1 MAFFKFDKKPQG
13 TYIRIVESYRPNKNS
28 TPRHKTLLTLGKVED
43 IDVQKFVALIARI
56 CQIKGIPMPAELEN
70 VSIHHIQE
78 TARLQY
84 GIIAIIR
91 CLFKVFQLDKFLASI
106 QTSSKT
112 QFSITDILELMVA
125 DRMLM
130 PCSKLASY
138 HRQTEYLQHIPHTQ
152 KQTHALQHFYRT
164 LDVLADNEESLKEH
178 LFKVQRNLFSDE
190 LEVVFYDVTTL
201 YFESEQEDELRK
213 KGYSKDH
220 RPHKTQIVLGV
231 LVDGLRNPLT
241 YHIYEGNQFEG
252 HTMEKAIEDMKNKYG
267 VSRMVVVADSGMMSK
282 QNIEMLKKFEGVEYI
297 IGEPLKRLTEKV
309 VEKIIESKQEEI
321 KALEIKEK
329 REDGEIEEKVLWKE
343 IEEGGKRIIAT
354 YSERRAARDKKKR
367 EEEMRE
373 AQALVENI
381 AQLKQKMKRGKG
393 LKWIKSEGSEEINYA
408 IDKEKAEKMAGY
420 DGWKAIATNSEIPAE
435 EAIKRYH
442 ELFEVEHFFR
452 AMKSEM
458 MIRPIYHWTPKR
470 IRGHVAM
477 CFVSYLFLNYIRIK
491 TGESYGAIK
500 EGIRSMEV
508 SEIKDKKNGGMYY
521 LKGNIN
527 DTGKKILKTLGIK
540 EIEKDVI
547 EIKEM
552 EKYIQ
557 E

>member
-1 MAFFKFDKKPQG
+1 MPFFKFDKKPQG

-43 IDVQKFVALIARI
+43 IDVQKFVALIVRI
-56 CQIKGIPMPAELEN
+56 CQIKGVPLPAELQD

-91 CLFKVFQLDKFLASI
+91 RLSKIFELDKFLSTIQASS
-106 QTSSKT
+106 QT
-112 QFSITDILELMVA
+112 QFSITDVLELMIA

-138 HRQTEYLQHIPHTQ
+138 HRQSEYLQHIPHTQ

-164 LDVLADNEESLKEH
+164 LDVLADNEDALKEH

-220 RPHKTQIVLGV
+220 RPHKTQVVLGV

-252 HTMEKAIEDMKNKYG
+252 HTMEKAMEEMKKKYG
-267 VSRMVVVADSGMMSK
+267 VSKMIVVADSGMMSK
-282 QNIEMLKKFEGVEYI
+282 QNIEMLKKLGVEYI
-297 IGEPLKRLTEKV
+297 IGEPLKRLPEKV

-329 REDGEIEEKVLWKE
+329 REDGGVEEKMLWKE

-354 YSERRAARDKKKR
+354 YSDPRAARDKKKR

-393 LKWIKSEGSEEINYA
+393 LKWIKSEGSDEINYA
-408 IDKEKAEKMAGY
+408 IDKEKVEKIAKY
-420 DGWKAIATNSEIPAE
+420 DGWKGISTNSNMPSE
-435 EAIKRYH
+435 EVIRRYY

-470 IRGHVAM
+470 IRGHIAM
-477 CFVSYLFLNYIRIK
+477 CFVSYMFLNYIRIK

-500 EGIRSMEV
+500 EGIKSMEV
-508 SEIKDKKNGGMYY
+508 SEIKDKKNGGIYY

-527 DTGKKILKTLGIK
+527 ETGKKILKTLGIK

-552 EKYIQ
+552 EKYI
-557 E
+557 EG

>member
-1 MAFFKFDKKPQG
+1 MPFFKFDKKPQG

-43 IDVQKFVALIARI
+43 IDVQKFVALIVRI
-56 CQIKGIPMPAELEN
+56 CQIKGVPLPAELQD

-91 CLFKVFQLDKFLASI
+91 RLSKIFELDKFLSTIQASS
-106 QTSSKT
+106 QT
-112 QFSITDILELMVA
+112 QFSITDVLELMIA

-138 HRQTEYLQHIPHTQ
+138 HRQSEYLQHIPHTQ

-164 LDVLADNEESLKEH
+164 LDVLADNEDALKEH

-220 RPHKTQIVLGV
+220 RPHKTQVVLGV

-252 HTMEKAIEDMKNKYG
+252 HTMEKAMEEMKKKYG
-267 VSRMVVVADSGMMSK
+267 VSKMIVVADSGMMSK
-282 QNIEMLKKFEGVEYI
+282 QNIEMLKKLGVEYI
-297 IGEPLKRLTEKV
+297 IGEPLKRLPEKV

-329 REDGEIEEKVLWKE
+329 REDGGVEEKMLWKE

-354 YSERRAARDKKKR
+354 YSDHRAARDKKKR

-393 LKWIKSEGSEEINYA
+393 LKWIKSEGSDEINYA
-408 IDKEKAEKMAGY
+408 IDKEKVEKIAKY
-420 DGWKAIATNSEIPAE
+420 DGWKGISTNSNMPSE
-435 EAIKRYH
+435 EVIRRYY

-470 IRGHVAM
+470 IRGHIAM
-477 CFVSYLFLNYIRIK
+477 CFVSYMFLNYIRIK

-500 EGIRSMEV
+500 EGIKSMEV
-508 SEIKDKKNGGMYY
+508 SEIKDKKNGGIYY

-527 DTGKKILKTLGIK
+527 ETGKKILKTLGIK

-552 EKYIQ
+552 EKYI
-557 E
+557 EG

>member
-1 MAFFKFDKKPQG
+1 MPFFKFDKKPQG

-43 IDVQKFVALIARI
+43 IDVQKFVALIVRI
-56 CQIKGIPMPAELEN
+56 CQIKGVPLPAELQD

-84 GIIAIIR
+84 GIVAIIR
-91 CLFKVFQLDKFLASI
+91 HLSKVFQLDKFLSSI
-106 QTSSKT
+106 QNSSQT
-112 QFSITDILELMVA
+112 QFSIIDILELMIA

-130 PCSKLASY
+130 PCSKLSTY
-138 HRQTEYLQHIPHTQ
+138 HRQSEYLQHIPHTQ

-164 LDVLADNEESLKEH
+164 LDVLADNEDALKEH

-252 HTMEKAIEDMKNKYG
+252 HTMEKAMEEMKKKYG
-267 VSRMVVVADSGMMSK
+267 VSKMIVVADSGMMSK
-282 QNIEMLKKFEGVEYI
+282 QNIEMLKKLGVEYI
-297 IGEPLKRLTEKV
+297 IGEPLKRLPEKV

-329 REDGEIEEKVLWKE
+329 REDGGVEEKMLWKE

-354 YSERRAARDKKKR
+354 YSDHRAARDKKKR

-408 IDKEKAEKMAGY
+408 IDKEKVEKIAKY
-420 DGWKAIATNSEIPAE
+420 DGWKGISTNSNMPSE
-435 EAIKRYH
+435 EVIRRYY